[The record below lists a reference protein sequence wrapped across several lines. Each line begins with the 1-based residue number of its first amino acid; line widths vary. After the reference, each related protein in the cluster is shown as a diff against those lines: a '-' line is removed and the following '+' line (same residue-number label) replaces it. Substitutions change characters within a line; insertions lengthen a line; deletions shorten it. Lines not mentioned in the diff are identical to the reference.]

1 MQGKASSNGPAAC
14 NSLDNSNVV
23 SKMQCKSVLACWRQP
38 MSKRPG
44 FSARKECCTMTAC
57 YLRLQLMQ
65 DGWAPIFK
73 ILTLRRWPVLLCHKK
88 CGTCGWC
95 DTNTQKENGKVSYW
109 DKAHSHWDAQG
120 LQVTSS
126 PCLNRHSPC
135 RWPQRWKPQP
145 PSWQQRDAQTKLPLT
160 ASPEAKV
167 QPSPAASVS
176 RKPG

>member
-1 MQGKASSNGPAAC
+1 M
-14 NSLDNSNVV
+14 L
-23 SKMQCKSVLACWRQP
+23 CKSVLACWRQP

-44 FSARKECCTMTAC
+44 FSARKECCTVTAC
-57 YLRLQLMQ
+57 YLQLQLMQ

-73 ILTLRRWPVLLCHKK
+73 ILTLRRWPVSLCHKK

-126 PCLNRHSPC
+126 PVPE
-135 RWPQRWKPQP
+135 PPQP
-145 PSWQQRDAQTKLPLT
+145 LSV
-160 ASPEAKV
+160 ASEMKT
-167 QPSPAASVS
+167 AASFLAATRCSDQIASRCLPRSQSSAFSSSVS
-176 RKPG
+176 QQEAWIIVWHGMRQHSASTKTLQPCS